1 MESWQQCVS
10 SQSTN
15 TLLNQFLILSSRY
28 TQIYKMSSCA
38 AIPQTSGG
46 CGGCGGAVA
55 ATATPAQPI
64 SAAELIAS
72 TRARLAASAT
82 RLPVRESIT
91 ISRIPVTTGSQTL
104 RSVEPLTLV
113 TCGCISC
120 KRGKP
125 IHCVVGLAA
134 GGGGGPVTGPQT
146 YYVETAAEAE
156 RVRAG
161 RRLVPLTETLACYLL
176 NALAG
181 PSATENEREDISDEI
196 DAMYTVVKDP
206 AAAPEEDEEDE
217 EDDEYEDPEDEEERM
232 KEASEHIN
240 DLWEDFEGFI
250 REESS
255 HRALRRILL
264 AYVNDSYCA
273 RLLLKKPSRNH
284 AVGRLRSLVTR
295 GRFLDSIH
303 SEQSCAPGQPWV
315 QSAPLNSHAWK
326 TFQERLEQIKRWPG
340 YEA

>member
-1 MESWQQCVS
+1 
-10 SQSTN
+10 
-15 TLLNQFLILSSRY
+15 
-28 TQIYKMSSCA
+28 MSSCA
-38 AIPQTSGG
+38 VIQTNGGG
-46 CGGCGGAVA
+46 CA
-55 ATATPAQPI
+55 AAAAFAQPI
-64 SAAELIAS
+64 TAAELIA
-72 TRARLAASAT
+72 TTLARLA
-82 RLPVRESIT
+82 VRERIPL
-91 ISRIPVTTGSQTL
+91 SRIPI
-104 RSVEPLTLV
+104 

-125 IHCVVGLAA
+125 IHCVIGLAA

-176 NALAG
+176 RVLAG
-181 PSATENEREDISDEI
+181 SSASEEEREAIADEI

-206 AAAPEEDEEDE
+206 VAESEEED
-217 EDDEYEDPEDEEERM
+217 EDDEYDGPDDEEDRM
-232 KEASEHIN
+232 RAASEHMH
-240 DLWEDFEGFI
+240 DLWKDYQGFM

-273 RLLLKKPSRNH
+273 RLLLKKASRQH
-284 AVGRLRSLVTR
+284 AVERLRGIVTR
-295 GRFLDSIH
+295 YRFLDSIH
-303 SEQSCAPGQPWV
+303 SEQSYAPGRPWV
-315 QSAPLNSHAWK
+315 QSAPFNTHAWK
-326 TFQERLEQIKRWPG
+326 TFQERLEQIKTWPG